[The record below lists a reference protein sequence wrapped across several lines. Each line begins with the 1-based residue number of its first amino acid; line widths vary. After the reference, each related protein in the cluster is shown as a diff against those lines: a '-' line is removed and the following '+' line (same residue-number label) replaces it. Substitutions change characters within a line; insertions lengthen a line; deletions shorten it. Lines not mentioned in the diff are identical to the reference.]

1 MHEIGSK
8 ILFIGLYIDLEEAEI
23 RHEGTLIAVTK
34 KRKEYP
40 AKIAALLGKT
50 TRLQKNT
57 VVSRHSLK
65 IISIVCTSN
74 FCCFTVIFKKNN
86 DCMSFLHNLASII
99 FSLFIFHTSI
109 NFYWSHSNHVTH
121 LHTLHTYIFN

>member
-1 MHEIGSK
+1 MHPLVHIENFVS
-8 ILFIGLYIDLEEAEI
+8 FVYVQCTDLEETEI

-57 VVSRHSLK
+57 VVSGLSFSK
-65 IISIVCTSN
+65 NYYCI
-74 FCCFTVIFKKNN
+74 KK
-86 DCMSFLHNLASII
+86 M
-99 FSLFIFHTSI
+99 
-109 NFYWSHSNHVTH
+109 
-121 LHTLHTYIFN
+121 